1 MKNTSRWSKAQDY
14 ERNWWDKRHNS
25 IDLSYLKRFSTE
37 LIKYCLPYYTF
48 DSTSKILEIGSGPA
62 GIITHLP
69 GELRCAT
76 DPLED
81 FYASVEPYIAYRDE
95 SVQYSNAMGENLPY
109 NEKSF
114 DFVIIDNV
122 LDHCENPDKVI
133 SEIDRVLLNG
143 GIIYFKQNVY
153 HKLGK
158 IIRNILEKFEFDK
171 GHPHNFTKKDVLSLF
186 NKYDYEILIESSRG
200 HFSQLVVELRMKNLK
215 ALIRVLTFMTRD
227 KITILFL
234 KKSD

>member
-1 MKNTSRWSKAQDY
+1 MTNTSRWSKAQDY
-14 ERNWWDKRHNS
+14 ERNWWDTRHNS
-25 IDLSYLKRFSTE
+25 IDLSYLKRFSEE
-37 LIKYCLPYYTF
+37 LIEFCLPYYTF
-48 DSTSKILEIGSGPA
+48 DNKSKILEIGSGPA

-81 FYASVEPYIAYRDE
+81 FYASVEPYTAYRDKKVE
-95 SVQYSNAMGENLPY
+95 YSNAMGENLPY
-109 NEKSF
+109 KDNSF

-133 SEIDRVLLNG
+133 SEIDRVLVSG

-158 IIRNILEKFEFDK
+158 SIRNILEKIEFDK
-171 GHPHNFTKKDVLSLF
+171 GHPHNFTKNDVLSLF
-186 NKYDYEILIESSRG
+186 KKYDYKTLVETRRG
-200 HFSQLVVELRMKNLK
+200 HFSQLAVELRMKNMK
-215 ALIRVLTFMTRD
+215 ALVRVLTFMTRD
-227 KITILFL
+227 KITILL
-234 KKSD
+234 VKN